1 MPTSRPTLFLSV
13 HNINDIRVKGSSACV
28 ACAALGGLMRIRVA
42 NCENN
47 KMNLVCGQLNLLFAA
62 YCNLN

>member
-1 MPTSRPTLFLSV
+1 
-13 HNINDIRVKGSSACV
+13 
-28 ACAALGGLMRIRVA
+28 MRIRVA

-47 KMNLVCGQLNLLFAA
+47 KMNLVCGQLNFLFAA